1 MSLKK
6 YLLLALSC
14 VLFLLVSCQQETAP
28 PPVDDIDP
36 SFRLVDENG
45 RTVTDEDFDSQL
57 RLVFFGYTSCPD
69 ICPITLT
76 SISAALESLGE
87 RAKDVSVLFIS
98 IDPKRDTP
106 DRLQAYTGAFHP
118 SVTGLTGNYVQIEA
132 VTTGFRTTFGFTVRD
147 GTGVEQPL
155 NRIEYE
161 TIPAFADYTPFHSSQ
176 VYVIG
181 SNDELLDIIGYGSKP
196 KNIEDTLRKHLR

>member
-1 MSLKK
+1 LV
-6 YLLLALSC
+6 LSC
-14 VLFLLVSCQQETAP
+14 ALVLAGGCQQETAP
-28 PPVDDIDP
+28 SPVADFDP
-36 SFRLVDENG
+36 SFRLIDENG
-45 RTVTDEDFDSQL
+45 QTVTDEDFDSQL

-118 SVTGLTGNYVQIEA
+118 SIIGLTGNYVQIEA
-132 VTTGFRTTFGFTVRD
+132 VTAGFRTTFGFTVRD
-147 GTGVEQPL
+147 GTGAEQPL

-181 SNDELLDIIGYGSKP
+181 SNDELLDIIGYGSTPAK
-196 KNIEDTLRKHLR
+196 IEETLRSHLR